1 MSRLVLSFAALGL
14 LLVPT
19 KTFAGAWIK
28 EHDCVGRD
36 TFLKLTEDS
45 PAEPGVES
53 AGCTPVNA
61 MVQPVIMP
69 PGPPNAYGP
78 EDIDDILFERFDHF
92 GALEVLTPAH
102 QFGGSNIWQSIPTI
116 KEPGVLQPGFPA
128 SFDYYIGLKYIPMG
142 DIEVTCSVCAMRPQG
157 KGPQE
162 TVAVLGGVSD
172 APITCDDPVCAAV
185 NLPDQYWRASASVDC
200 SNRANQS
207 APPCGQALMSL
218 KTPGLDR
225 INPAIAPRR
234 RSSSTTR
241 AGCSPTTSSRSGSRC
256 PRSPGSARAWT
267 SRPARSPTC
276 GAARTAR
283 DRPSPT
289 TKNSVTLDPRLR
301 NFSARTESTVARA
314 RFLPTLRTA
323 TVGPCI
329 DRQFDHRYRPSGKDS
344 PVTAPLGAPA
354 SIGALCELH

>member
-218 KTPGLDR
+218 KTPGKTFFVDNPGGLLPDDLIKVR
-225 INPAIAPRR
+225 IEVPKE
-234 RSSSTTR
+234 
-241 AGCSPTTSSRSGSRC
+241 SRL
-256 PRSPGSARAWT
+256 SARMDVT
-267 SRPARSPTC
+267 SCEISY
-276 GAARTAR
+276 
-283 DRPSPT
+283 
-289 TKNSVTLDPRLR
+289 LR
-301 NFSARTESTVARA
+301 
-314 RFLPTLRTA
+314 
-323 TVGPCI
+323 GC
-329 DRQFDHRYRPSGKDS
+329 KDGEGQAF
-344 PVTAPLGAPA
+344 PNNKELCNPL
-354 SIGALCELH
+354 

>member
-225 INPAIAPRR
+225 INPAIDPNSAVEFF
-234 RSSSTTR
+234 
-241 AGCSPTTSSRSGSRC
+241 GCKAKTFFVDNPGGLLPDDLIKVRIEVPKESRL
-256 PRSPGSARAWT
+256 SARMDVT
-267 SRPARSPTC
+267 SCEISY
-276 GAARTAR
+276 
-283 DRPSPT
+283 
-289 TKNSVTLDPRLR
+289 LR
-301 NFSARTESTVARA
+301 
-314 RFLPTLRTA
+314 
-323 TVGPCI
+323 GC
-329 DRQFDHRYRPSGKDS
+329 KDGEGQAF
-344 PVTAPLGAPA
+344 PNNKE
-354 SIGALCELH
+354 LCNP